1 MRLGKRAATLSILT
15 TLGLTLALAMPAPA
29 ALAQAGTW
37 SELAPVPSLG
47 PGVEG
52 MAVGVINGKII
63 AAFGFDPGSKVGDTK
78 TTRIYNPGTNTWTVT
93 SPPAPGGERSEAG
106 AVVVGSKLYVAGGGD
121 RQGVKDNLT
130 VYDASAGTW
139 TGLAVLPLVPKGHNG
154 KMKPDKKAGLALASA
169 NGFLYAIGG
178 RDTPDGPC
186 SPKTNAGILSTVDR
200 YNISTDTWDFAAP
213 MTGAVAARSDLAA
226 VTINNQ
232 IWVFG
237 GCDVS
242 KNGAIQLSKEVDMY
256 DPGTD
261 TWTKEPN
268 LPDGACA
275 FGQVVAIGTTVYVIG
290 GYFGT
295 KAPPG
300 NEVWAYDTLTG
311 STDTSFATMPTARS
325 SMGVVVYNGS
335 IYTVGG
341 SIPAFGNSTNANEKF
356 TP

>member
-1 MRLGKRAATLSILT
+1 M
-15 TLGLTLALAMPAPA
+15 LTLALPAPA

-37 SELAPVPSLG
+37 TKLLAVPSLG
-47 PGVEG
+47 QGVEG

-63 AAFGFDPGSKVGDTK
+63 AAFGFDPGSKLGDTK
-78 TTRIYNPGTNTWTVT
+78 TTRIYDPATNTWQVT

-106 AVVVGSKLYVAGGGD
+106 AVVISGKLYVVGGGD

-130 VYDASAGTW
+130 VYDPAAGTW
-139 TGLAVLPLVPKGHNG
+139 TALAGLPLVPKGHHG
-154 KMKPDKKAGLALASA
+154 KMSPDKKAGLAAASA
-169 NGFLYAIGG
+169 GGFLYAIGG
-178 RDTPDGPC
+178 RNVPDGPC
-186 SPKTNAGILSTVDR
+186 SPKTDAGILSTVDR
-200 YNISTDTWDFAAP
+200 YNLSTGTWDLAAP
-213 MTGAVAARSDLAA
+213 MTGTVSARSDLAA
-226 VTINNQ
+226 VSINGKV
-232 IWVFG
+232 WVFG

-242 KNGAIQLSKEVDMY
+242 KTGAVQLSKEVDMY
-256 DPGTD
+256 DPSTN
-261 TWTKEPN
+261 TWTKEAN
-268 LPDGACA
+268 LPGGACA
-275 FGQVVAIGTTVYVIG
+275 FSQVVAIGTTVYIIG

-311 STDTSFATMPTARS
+311 ATNTDFATMPTARS
-325 SMGVVVYNGS
+325 EMGVVALNGS